1 MQNIRALFA
10 FFGLISLSL
19 AMPASA
25 GEYAKEK
32 KPKWVVGTFLGYTD
46 SKYGTEET
54 VGVEGFYKASDKIK
68 VGVIWELLPDAGD
81 GSDANL
87 VLGAVSFNV
96 TDNFR
101 IIGGAG
107 KDYHNGKEKAVWRT
121 AAAYDFKVSENWL
134 VSPTVAVDWFETT
147 ENKIAGVVIA
157 RKF

>member
-19 AMPASA
+19 ALPASA
-25 GEYAKEK
+25 GDYAKEK

-54 VGVEGFYKASDKIK
+54 VGVEVFYKASDKIK
-68 VGVIWELLPDAGD
+68 VGVIWEHLPDAGD
-81 GSDANL
+81 GADANL
-87 VLGAVSFNV
+87 VLGAVSFEI
-96 TDNFR
+96 TDNLRF
-101 IIGGAG
+101 IGGAG

-121 AAAYDFKVSENWL
+121 ALAYDFNVTDKWQ
-134 VSPTVAVDWFETT
+134 VSPTVAVDWFENT